1 MDNLPNIETA
11 TISGFL
17 SGLFGASIVALI
29 IFSLIL
35 YILVVIANWKIFVKA
50 KEKGWKA
57 LIPFYNLYI
66 IFKIFWRTSWFW
78 CVVIATVA
86 VGFAEGILGVNNNI
100 VVWINLAFY
109 LFMLVVSVILYNRM
123 AKSFGHGTG
132 YTIGLIFLP
141 NIFTLI
147 LGFNKDK
154 YKKLKD

>member
-1 MDNLPNIETA
+1 MDNLSNIETA
-11 TISGFL
+11 TVSGFL
-17 SGLFGASIVALI
+17 GGLFGASIVALI

-57 LIPFYNLYI
+57 LIPFYNVYI
-66 IFKIFWRTSWFW
+66 VFKIFWRTSWFW